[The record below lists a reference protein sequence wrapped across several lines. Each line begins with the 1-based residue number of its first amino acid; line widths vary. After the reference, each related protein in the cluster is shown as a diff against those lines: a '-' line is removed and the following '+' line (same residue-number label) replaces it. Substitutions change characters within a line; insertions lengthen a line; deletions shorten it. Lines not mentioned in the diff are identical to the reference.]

1 MAQLRANLRHRGTR
15 LPELTGPHAEL
26 GAFRGLQAVEDEL
39 RFDHPRR
46 ELALLAVFSW
56 SVGVFLYAAAGIFV
70 AARLLVYELR
80 PADLTPP
87 YWVSMGATAI
97 TVVAGARIVQ
107 MADAPMVAA
116 TRGLIAGASVMF
128 WAFGTWLIA
137 GARSRR
143 GVAARGTSGSAALR
157 GHPVEHRVP
166 TRHVRRRRPLPRD
179 SRPPAHRES
188 HRRER
193 ELGRPSRVDADVPGH
208 ARPPHPE
215 PATTLRGFSA
225 GFGSAAE
232 VGHLC
237 AWPSAAR
244 PPAPPASTRW
254 S

>member
-1 MAQLRANLRHRGTR
+1 VAQLRANLRHRGTR

-87 YWVSMGATAI
+87 YWVARGATAI

-128 WAFGTWLIA
+128 WAFGTWLIPA
-137 GARSRR
+137 L
-143 GVAARGTSGSAALR
+143 VAAGVWR
-157 GHPVEHRVP
+157 HVVHRVP
-166 TRHVRRRRPLPRD
+166 LRY
-179 SRPPAHRES
+179 E
-188 HRRER
+188 
-193 ELGRPSRVDADVPGH
+193 
-208 ARPPHPE
+208 
-215 PATTLRGFSA
+215 ATL
-225 GFGSAAE
+225 
-232 VGHLC
+232 
-237 AWPSAAR
+237 
-244 PPAPPASTRW
+244 W